1 MDSGEG
7 DCMTLA
13 VAKIL
18 GEFWAGAISQPGNAE
33 ERCTENIFSGSAVS
47 PIKTRT
53 WIHFAPERYVSKRT
67 NTFEQNQIDAPRYW
81 ERTKGDH
88 MDELRKLWSEGRYY
102 LVFSQIWHRAWDLA
116 ERAL

>member
-1 MDSGEG
+1 MSL
-7 DCMTLA
+7 T

-18 GEFWAGAISQPGNAE
+18 GEFCVEAEITEGSTGNT
-33 ERCTENIFSGSAVS
+33 CTESMILESAVS

-53 WIHFAPERYVSKRT
+53 WIHFVPGRYISKRT

-88 MDELRKLWSEGRYY
+88 MDEFRKLWSEGRYY
-102 LVFSQIWHRAWDLA
+102 LVFSQIWHRAWDWA